1 MLPYYN
7 LVSGYGKV
15 NLYRA
20 ESMLRL
26 NVTLKVGAHKTALV
40 LWVNCDTGER
50 LIVVVGPWS
59 TKPSVPGPD
68 QGAKQIVGQAMVGL
82 GGKFTAKT
90 RTLGQEER
98 LYHRC
103 ETADGSKHVR
113 PRATNNDGRPKKGG
127 RFYIVT
133 KDSLGGEGV

>member
-40 LWVNCDTGER
+40 LWVNCDIGER
-50 LIVVVGPWS
+50 LIVVA
-59 TKPSVPGPD
+59 GPD